1 MKKSRSLPANVLA
14 ISRIQRILS
23 EFPLE
28 TRKTILEFVLKS
40 AEEEAQPCDAADGP
54 ESLPKGQWA
63 ISEPVLVRRQAVT
76 VQD

>member
-40 AEEEAQPCDAADGP
+40 AEEEPVDQPKAA
-54 ESLPKGQWA
+54 E
-63 ISEPVLVRRQAVT
+63 
-76 VQD
+76 